1 MTPDPHGGFMSPS
14 SDAILARAPGWSPE
28 RGDLRLE
35 RDIHGTLTARWPSQL
50 VRVFDADPSL
60 LAGVSDQLAA
70 RLRRQVVT
78 DLFIVASGMGMPLL
92 PAVDG
97 AFGLL
102 VIDGLLLRRVSVA
115 GRGSVELFGL
125 GDVLRPWQDDG
136 QLASLPTSTSWRA
149 LEPTRLALLDRT
161 FLETVHRVPAILDE
175 LTSRA
180 MQRSHLLLA
189 RLAIAQMPRL
199 DQRLL
204 ALFWYLA
211 DRFGRVEPG
220 GVRIPVPISH
230 SVLAELVSAQ
240 RPSVSVALK
249 HLINRGDL
257 ARLPTGGWILLGS
270 PESLGADPAPFA
282 IGAVEA

>member
-1 MTPDPHGGFMSPS
+1 
-14 SDAILARAPGWSPE
+14 
-28 RGDLRLE
+28 LRLE
-35 RDIHGTLTARWPSQL
+35 RDIDGTLTARWPSQL

-60 LAGVSDQLAA
+60 LADVPDQLAA

-78 DLFIVASGMGMPLL
+78 DLFMVATGMGMPLL

-161 FLETVHRVPAILDE
+161 FLETVQRVPTILDE
-175 LTSRA
+175 LASRA

-249 HLINRGDL
+249 HLIERGDL

-282 IGAVEA
+282 IGAVEV